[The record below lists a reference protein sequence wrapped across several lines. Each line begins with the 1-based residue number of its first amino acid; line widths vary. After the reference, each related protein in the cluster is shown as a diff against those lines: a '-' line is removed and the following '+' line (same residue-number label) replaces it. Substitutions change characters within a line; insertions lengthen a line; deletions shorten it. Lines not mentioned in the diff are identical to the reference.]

1 MAFIRFVHTPK
12 PRQFNY
18 KPRYYD
24 PMCEHLDML
33 TRSLQPDSHATENLS
48 AEQRQAQLRASAR
61 YRVEQ
66 AFQSARGKR
75 RLSTRRTIARRT
87 LILFA
92 LLMLAIFFYL
102 KF

>member
-24 PMCEHLDML
+24 PKREHLDML
-33 TRSLQPDSHATENLS
+33 KRSIQPDSFATENLS
-48 AEQRQAQLRASAR
+48 AEQRKAQLRASTR

-66 AFQSARGKR
+66 AFQSARGKH
-75 RLSTRRTIARRT
+75 RLSTRKTIARRT
-87 LILFA
+87 LVLFA
-92 LLMLAIFFYL
+92 LLMLAIFLYL

>member
-1 MAFIRFVHTPK
+1 MR
-12 PRQFNY
+12 
-18 KPRYYD
+18 
-24 PMCEHLDML
+24 EHLDML
-33 TRSLQPDSHATENLS
+33 KRSLQPGSHATENLS
-48 AEQRQAQLRASAR
+48 AEQRQAQLKASVR

-75 RLSTRRTIARRT
+75 RLSSRRTIARRT

-92 LLMLAIFFYL
+92 LLMLAIFLYL